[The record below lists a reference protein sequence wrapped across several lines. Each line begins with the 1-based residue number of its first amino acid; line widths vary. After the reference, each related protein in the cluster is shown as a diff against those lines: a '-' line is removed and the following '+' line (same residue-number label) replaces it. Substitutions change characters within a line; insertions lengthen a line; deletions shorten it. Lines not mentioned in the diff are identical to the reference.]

1 MTSAE
6 GSPSNISLMEPGN
19 DVGAH
24 LAPPFKDR
32 RAGLIVFGIIQIL
45 IGGLC
50 ALFIP
55 LMLLGQAMAAKQT
68 GAESQLQFII
78 PTLAMYGGMAAV
90 LIILGIGSIR
100 TRRWARALSLI
111 VAWSWLV
118 IGAFAVIFMAIMF
131 PRILGQNSP
140 ASRDVPAS
148 ARMIGMIFGLLVV
161 AFFFVV
167 VPAILVIFYQS
178 NNVKA
183 TCEAR
188 DPIPG
193 WTDKVPLPILALSLW
208 LAFGAA
214 TMLLMPAAYHGVAPF
229 FGVLI
234 SGLPGTIFF
243 LVFAAICFYCAWAIY
258 QLRVAGWWLL
268 LFTLIVAAVSN
279 VLTFTRVD
287 ITEMYRLMGYS
298 HAQLD
303 QMQRYNYP
311 KGGVLVFAALIG
323 FLPMLGYLLYV
334 KKFFRNAADVK
345 PVAA

>member
-1 MTSAE
+1 
-6 GSPSNISLMEPGN
+6 MEPGN
-19 DVGAH
+19 NVGAQ
-24 LAPPFKDR
+24 LVPPFRDR
-32 RAGLIVFGIIQIL
+32 RTGLIVFGIIEIL

-55 LMLLGQAMAAKQT
+55 LMLLGQAMAAKET

-78 PTLAMYGGMAAV
+78 PALAIYGIAAIV
-90 LIILGIGSIR
+90 LIVLGTGSIR

-118 IGAFAVIFMAIMF
+118 IGTFAAVFMAIMF
-131 PRILGQNSP
+131 PRMLGQASP
-140 ASRDVPAS
+140 AGQDVPAS
-148 ARMIGMIFGLLVV
+148 ARMIGMIIGLLVV
-161 AFFFVV
+161 AFFFVA

-178 NNVKA
+178 KHVKA

-193 WTDKVPLPILALSLW
+193 WTDRVPLPVLAVSLW

-214 TMLLMPAAYHGVAPF
+214 TMLFMPAAYHGVAPF

-243 LVFAAICFYCAWAIY
+243 LAFCAIWFYCAWAIY
-258 QLRVAGWWLL
+258 QLKVVGWWLL
-268 LFTLIVAAVSN
+268 LLTLIVGGLSN

-298 HAQLD
+298 QAQLD
-303 QMQRYNYP
+303 QMQRYNYF
-311 KGGVLVFAALIG
+311 KGGILIFGALIG
-323 FLPMLGYLLYV
+323 FLPTLGFLLYV
-334 KKFFRNAADVK
+334 KKFLRKSANAKV
-345 PVAA
+345 VAA